1 MIREGFKSHFF
12 LVIQLFNEDLFFSSV
27 LGEAGLPGTPGKDG
41 AHGEKGQKGQRR
53 STSIS

>member
-27 LGEAGLPGTPGKDG
+27 LGEAGLPGIPGKDG